1 MNPSL
6 AQEKDA
12 IKKQM
17 NEERKK
23 KREEEEKKKK
33 EEEEEVDMEGYESDH
48 HGRIFIDYTAPQPS
62 VFPVS
67 YPLILWGTAM
77 TVTLQTVTV

>member
-1 MNPSL
+1 MRIFGRQRTKKMMKQL
-6 AQEKDA
+6 AHEKDL

-23 KREEEEKKKK
+23 KKEEEEKKKK

-48 HGRIFIDYTAPQPS
+48 HGRIFIDYTAP
-62 VFPVS
+62 
-67 YPLILWGTAM
+67 
-77 TVTLQTVTV
+77 